1 MPTASVTS
9 DVTSAMTLISSSCA
23 RGTRSRITIPT
34 AGMNTASVSAQS
46 SNQSIE
52 SIPLVS

>member
-9 DVTSAMTLISSSCA
+9 DVTSVMTLISSSCA
-23 RGTRSRITIPT
+23 RGTRSTIAIPT